1 MEIHPDKSPVLLVA
15 GRDDMQMC
23 ELGLAETGKNNHC
36 LSKNVGISMFYDW
49 SKKAR
54 LKEVLQKT

>member
-23 ELGLAETGKNNHC
+23 ELGLAETGK
-36 LSKNVGISMFYDW
+36 KITD
-49 SKKAR
+49 R
-54 LKEVLQKT
+54 QKMLVFPCFMIGQKMPV

>member
-23 ELGLAETGKNNHC
+23 ELGLAETGKKNH
-36 LSKNVGISMFYDW
+36 SV
-49 SKKAR
+49 KKIGMYFHGP
-54 LKEVLQKT
+54 

>member
-23 ELGLAETGKNNHC
+23 ELGLAETGKKSLQLKKLVH
-36 LSKNVGISMFYDW
+36 ISMGHDY
-49 SKKAR
+49 KKMSI
-54 LKEVLQKT
+54 

>member
-49 SKKAR
+49 SKKP
-54 LKEVLQKT
+54 V